1 MTAKRGYSLSFIPP
15 GFLLPSF
22 SIKCDSMSF
31 LSFTLSVN
39 GNVVDGVASLA
50 EVISNKFVSP
60 VFDVHTV
67 FFDAGVKGA
76 SSFTDAELSA
86 SGAMNDVYS

>member
-1 MTAKRGYSLSFIPP
+1 
-15 GFLLPSF
+15 
-22 SIKCDSMSF
+22 MSF

>member
-1 MTAKRGYSLSFIPP
+1 M
-15 GFLLPSF
+15 
-22 SIKCDSMSF
+22 
-31 LSFTLSVN
+31 
-39 GNVVDGVASLA
+39 DGVASLA